1 MARSDSRTEC
11 QLLVPSFS
19 SAHSTSF
26 LLLLLSV
33 LLLLLLLLLLLIMP
47 DTYLYYTALAS
58 HALDQ
63 IALAS

>member
-1 MARSDSRTEC
+1 MW
-11 QLLVPSFS
+11 QLLVYLSLLA
-19 SAHSTSF
+19 AHSTS
-26 LLLLLSV
+26 
-33 LLLLLLLLLLLIMP
+33 LLLLLLLLHLLPLLLLLLHLLIMP